1 MKNVYY
7 TILILTVFSISIVM
21 TSCCADNECAE
32 EDIYGKTIVKQ
43 TDTLYNK
50 VPKVERGPFSVQIG
64 AFANKSYADAFL
76 RDAKSELRMD
86 VTIKQTSDGLYR
98 ILIGEYKTLTEA
110 EEVLQAVK
118 RKGFNDSF
126 TRDNYGPINK

>member
-1 MKNVYY
+1 MKNLYY
-7 TILILTVFSISIVM
+7 TILILTAFSISMVL

-32 EDIYGKTIVKQ
+32 EDIYGKTIVRQ

-50 VPKVERGPFSVQIG
+50 TTIVERGPYSVQIG

-76 RDAKSELRMD
+76 REAKYELKMD
-86 VTIKQTSDGLYR
+86 IAIKQTNDGLYR
-98 ILIGEYKTLTEA
+98 VVIGDYKTLTEA
-110 EEVLQAVK
+110 EEVLQSIK

-126 TRDNYGPINK
+126 TRDKYGPINK

>member
-1 MKNVYY
+1 MKNLYY
-7 TILILTVFSISIVM
+7 TILILTAFSISIVI

-32 EDIYGKTIVKQ
+32 EDIYGKTIVRQ

-50 VPKVERGPFSVQIG
+50 TPKVERGPFSVQIG

-86 VTIKQTSDGLYR
+86 VAIKQTSDGLYR
-98 ILIGEYKTLTEA
+98 VLIGDYKTLTEA
-110 EEVLQAVK
+110 EEVLQTVK

>member
-1 MKNVYY
+1 MKKLFN
-7 TILILTVFSISIVM
+7 TLLILTAFSLSLIM

-32 EDIYGKTIVKQ
+32 EDIYGKTIVRQ

-50 VPKVERGPFSVQIG
+50 TQKVERGPFSVQIG
-64 AFANKSYADAFL
+64 AYANKSYADAFL
-76 RDAKSELRMD
+76 RDAKSELKMD
-86 VTIKQTSDGLYR
+86 VRITQTSDGLYR
-98 ILIGEYKTLTEA
+98 ILVGDYKTLTEA
-110 EEVLQAVK
+110 EELLQTVK

>member
-1 MKNVYY
+1 
-7 TILILTVFSISIVM
+7 M

-32 EDIYGKTIVKQ
+32 EDIYGKTIVRQ

-50 VPKVERGPFSVQIG
+50 TQKVERGPFSVQIG
-64 AFANKSYADAFL
+64 AYANKSYADAFL
-76 RDAKSELRMD
+76 RDAKSELKMD
-86 VTIKQTSDGLYR
+86 VRITQTSDGLYR
-98 ILIGEYKTLTEA
+98 ILVGDYKTLTEA
-110 EEVLQAVK
+110 EELLQVVK

>member
-1 MKNVYY
+1 MKKIFY
-7 TILILTVFSISIVM
+7 TLLILTAFSLSLIM

-32 EDIYGKTIVKQ
+32 EDIYGKTIVRQ

-50 VPKVERGPFSVQIG
+50 TQKVERGPFSVQIG
-64 AFANKSYADAFL
+64 AYANKSYADAFL
-76 RDAKSELRMD
+76 REAKSELKMD
-86 VTIKQTSDGLYR
+86 VRITQTSDGLYR
-98 ILIGEYKTLTEA
+98 ILVGDYKTLTEA
-110 EEVLQAVK
+110 EELLQVVK

>member
-1 MKNVYY
+1 MKNLYY
-7 TILILTVFSISIVM
+7 TILILTAFSISIIV

-50 VPKVERGPFSVQIG
+50 TPVVVRGPFSVQIG
-64 AFANKSYADAFL
+64 AFANKSYVDAFL
-76 RDAKSELRMD
+76 REAKSELKMD

-98 ILIGEYKTLTEA
+98 VLIGDYKTLTEA
-110 EEVLQAVK
+110 EEVLQVVK
-118 RKGFNDSF
+118 RKGYNDSF

>member
-1 MKNVYY
+1 MRS
-7 TILILTVFSISIVM
+7 ILWPVPAAFSLSIII

-32 EDIYGKTIVKQ
+32 EDIYGKTIVRQ

-50 VPKVERGPFSVQIG
+50 TQKVERGPFSVQIG
-64 AFANKSYADAFL
+64 AYANKSYADAFL
-76 RDAKSELRMD
+76 RDAKSELKMD
-86 VTIKQTSDGLYR
+86 VRITQTSDGLYR
-98 ILIGEYKTLTEA
+98 ILVGDYKTLTEA
-110 EEVLQAVK
+110 EELLQTVK

>member
-1 MKNVYY
+1 MKNLFYI
-7 TILILTVFSISIVM
+7 ILLLTAFSISIVM

-32 EDIYGKTIVKQ
+32 EDIYGKTIVRQ
-43 TDTLYNK
+43 TDTLFNK

-86 VTIKQTSDGLYR
+86 ISMKQTSDGIYR
-98 ILIGEYKTLTEA
+98 IQIGEYKTLTEA
-110 EEVLQAVK
+110 EEVLQSVK
-118 RKGFNDSF
+118 RRGFNDSF

>member
-1 MKNVYY
+1 MKNLYY
-7 TILILTVFSISIVM
+7 TILILTAFSISIIM

-32 EDIYGKTIVKQ
+32 EDIYGKTIVRQ

-50 VPKVERGPFSVQIG
+50 VPKVERGPFSVQVG

-86 VTIKQTSDGLYR
+86 VTMTQTKDGLYR
-98 ILIGEYKTLTEA
+98 ILVGEYKTLTEA

-126 TRDNYGPINK
+126 TRDSYGPINK